1 MTAALLA
8 GCAQNKTEQEET
20 PAMTAEEWTQRYEDA
35 INNCGAELVEYN
47 PPITS
52 GDEDMS
58 ELAFQLLGVTEEDMA
73 AYAISL
79 SAMNV
84 QAYTIALI
92 LPAEGKEETV
102 LENVNAYVER
112 QQQNF
117 EFYLADQYEI
127 AENARVE
134 TLEDGTI
141 LLVMAENADEV
152 YNAVTE
158 ALSQNAQA

>member
-1 MTAALLA
+1 
-8 GCAQNKTEQEET
+8 
-20 PAMTAEEWTQRYEDA
+20 MTAEERTQRYEDA

-47 PPITS
+47 PPVTS
-52 GDEDMS
+52 GEEDLS
-58 ELAFQLLGVTEEDMA
+58 ELAFQLLGVTEEDME

-102 LENVNAYVER
+102 LESVNAYVER
-112 QQQNF
+112 QQQSF

-127 AENARVE
+127 AKSARVE

-141 LLVMAENADEV
+141 LLVMAENTDEV
-152 YNAVTE
+152 YSAITE
-158 ALSQNAQA
+158 ALSQDAQA

>member
-1 MTAALLA
+1 
-8 GCAQNKTEQEET
+8 
-20 PAMTAEEWTQRYEDA
+20 MTAEERTQLYADA

-47 PPITS
+47 PPVTS

-58 ELAFQLLGVTEEDMA
+58 ELVFQLLDVAEEDME

-92 LPAEGKEETV
+92 LPAEDKAETV
-102 LENVNAYVER
+102 LERISAYVER
-112 QQQNF
+112 QQQSF

-127 AENARVE
+127 AKNAKVE

-141 LLVMAENADEV
+141 LLVMAENTDEV
-152 YNAVTE
+152 YSAITE
-158 ALSQNAQA
+158 ALTQGTQT

>member
-1 MTAALLA
+1 
-8 GCAQNKTEQEET
+8 
-20 PAMTAEEWTQRYEDA
+20 MTAEERTQRYKEA
-35 INNCGAELVEYN
+35 IENCGAELVEYN

-58 ELAFQLLGVTEEDMA
+58 ELTFQLLGVTEEDME

-92 LPAEGKEETV
+92 LPAEGREETV

-112 QQQNF
+112 QRQSF

-127 AENARVE
+127 AQNARVE

-141 LLVMAENADEV
+141 LLVMAENTDEV
-152 YNAVTE
+152 YNTITA
-158 ALSQNAQA
+158 ALAQDAQG

>member
-1 MTAALLA
+1 
-8 GCAQNKTEQEET
+8 
-20 PAMTAEEWTQRYEDA
+20 MTAEERTQLYADA
-35 INNCGAELVEYN
+35 INNCGAELVAYN
-47 PPITS
+47 PPVTS

-58 ELAFQLLGVTEEDMA
+58 ELVFQLLDVAEEDME

-92 LPAEGKEETV
+92 LPAEDKAETV
-102 LENVNAYVER
+102 LERIGAYVEH
-112 QQQNF
+112 QQQSF

-127 AENARVE
+127 AKNAKVE

-152 YNAVTE
+152 YSAVTE
-158 ALSQNAQA
+158 ALTQGTQA

>member
-1 MTAALLA
+1 
-8 GCAQNKTEQEET
+8 
-20 PAMTAEEWTQRYEDA
+20 MTAEERSQRYEDA

-47 PPITS
+47 PPVTS
-52 GDEDMS
+52 GEEDLS
-58 ELAFQLLGVTEEDMA
+58 EPAFQLLGVTEEDME

-102 LENVNAYVER
+102 LESVNSYVER
-112 QQQNF
+112 QQQSF

-127 AENARVE
+127 AKSARVE
-134 TLEDGTI
+134 TLEDSTI
-141 LLVMAENADEV
+141 LLVMAENTDEV
-152 YNAVTE
+152 YSAITE
-158 ALSQNAQA
+158 ALSQDAQA